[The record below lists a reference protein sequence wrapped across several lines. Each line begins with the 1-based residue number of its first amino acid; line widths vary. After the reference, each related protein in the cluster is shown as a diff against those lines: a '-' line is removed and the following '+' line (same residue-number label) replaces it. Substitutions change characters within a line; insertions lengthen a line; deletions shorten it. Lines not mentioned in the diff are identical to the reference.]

1 MMVGKIQGGR
11 LGGHGQGTQDVTLS
25 SKGRVI
31 WDAKPV
37 NEFCDKGRHPPAL
50 QPKHDEVARLMVW
63 WQTRYPNTP
72 ILIPK
77 RTCRTLSS
85 GSQSGKGHSPV
96 RCRSPRRRV
105 RGPRKEHHGAL
116 RQPDLWMDRSSRRVH
131 ALCFADQIGSQYVPP
146 PEFGWNDSVAFRSL
160 VLMDDAVLIE
170 PKIGVRCDLGYPCR

>member
-31 WDAKPV
+31 WDAKPI

-50 QPKHDEVARLMVW
+50 QPKHDEVARLMAW

-72 ILIPK
+72 TLIPK

-105 RGPRKEHHGAL
+105 RGPGRNITVLYNSLTFEWTGAPGECMLFASLIKLGHSMFHL
-116 RQPDLWMDRSSRRVH
+116 RNLGGTTPWLSGLLSSWMMLS
-131 ALCFADQIGSQYVPP
+131 
-146 PEFGWNDSVAFRSL
+146 
-160 VLMDDAVLIE
+160 
-170 PKIGVRCDLGYPCR
+170 